1 MLKGRGSYHFVQ
13 MRQYLVPAILL
24 LNFISNLTSSAV
36 EYLET
41 DLHTLRKQLS
51 FPNIPPVQLKT
62 VIETNLGRILIKQK
76 RLITTE
82 ALSYNI
88 HAALI
93 SRLPFNSFCE
103 LL

>member
-1 MLKGRGSYHFVQ
+1 MLKGQGSYHFVQ

-24 LNFISNLTSSAV
+24 LNFISNFTSSAV

-41 DLHTLRKQLS
+41 ELHTLRKQLS

-62 VIETNLGRILIKQK
+62 IIETNLGRIISKQK
-76 RLITTE
+76 RLPQKHFHII
-82 ALSYNI
+82 YM

-93 SRLPFNSFCE
+93 SRLITFQQ